1 MNNRSI
7 GVLRRFALAVLVSLL
22 AAASLAQAQDSI
34 RIALPGEGDTLDP
47 AYMSYVNSF
56 SVASNIYSGLVRYR
70 PGTIEL
76 VPDLATSWD
85 ISADGLTYTF
95 HLRDDVVWQK
105 GYGKFVAQ
113 DVVTSF
119 ERVLDPATGSRW
131 QGELSNIASI
141 TAPDDVTVVFSLKSP
156 NAAFLHS
163 VSAFRQ
169 GLITNAKAVADAGD
183 DYGREPVGTGA
194 YELAE
199 WVPGV
204 QIVLKANPD
213 FYLGKPPIDTAT
225 FVVIADESVRMLA
238 LQRGE
243 VDIAMNLTNP
253 EIYKTLATNPNISTG
268 EVTTSS
274 AHGININTRMAPFD
288 DVRVRQA
295 LYYALDRDLIAE
307 VIWGGLATP
316 AYSDLAPAYLG
327 HTTDVPRYT
336 YDPEKAKALLAEAG
350 YPNGFKTTIYWL
362 NTLSNELL
370 GAVRAMWKDIG
381 VDAEARVVDAGT
393 WVATIGSGEAPL
405 IVSLATR
412 ADPDVWY
419 SSFFHSRAF
428 PPGLNGTYYDK
439 VDELIDAGRLESDPA
454 KRAEIYAEIQ
464 RHVMADLPYL
474 PLYWPK
480 HAHPYWNYVKGWDGR
495 QQYDA
500 WLFPVSVEQ
509 H

>member
-1 MNNRSI
+1 MPNRT
-7 GVLRRFALAVLVSLL
+7 VRNRRRALVVVFAALLAVVGFT
-22 AAASLAQAQDSI
+22 QAQNTI

-56 SVASNIYSGLVRYR
+56 SVATNIYSGLVRYR

-76 VPDLATSWD
+76 MPDLATSWD

-95 HLRDDVVWQK
+95 HLRDDVMWQK
-105 GYGKFVAQ
+105 GYGKFLAQ

-119 ERVLDPATGSRW
+119 ERIINPATGSRW
-131 QGELSNIASI
+131 QGELKNIARI
-141 TAPDDVTVVFSLKSP
+141 TAPDDVTVVFELKSP

-163 VSAFRQ
+163 ISAFRQ
-169 GLITNAKAVADAGD
+169 GLITNAKAVADAGE
-183 DYGREPVGTGA
+183 DYGRHPVGTGA
-194 YELAE
+194 FELVE

-204 QIVLKANPD
+204 QIELRANPD
-213 FYLGKPPIDTAT
+213 YYLGKPPIDSAI

-243 VDIAMNLTNP
+243 VDIAMNLQNP
-253 EIYKTLATNPNISTG
+253 EIYKTLKANPSISTG
-268 EVTTSS
+268 EITTSS
-274 AHGININTRMAPFD
+274 SHGINVNTRMAPFD

-295 LYYALDRDLIAE
+295 LYYAIDRDLIAE

-316 AYSDLAPAYLG
+316 AYSDLAPALLG
-327 HTTDVPRYT
+327 HTADVPRYE
-336 YDPEKAKALLAEAG
+336 YNPEKARELLAEAG
-350 YPNGFKTTIYWL
+350 YPNGFKTVLYWL
-362 NTLSNELL
+362 TTHSNELL
-370 GAVRAMWKDIG
+370 GAIRAMWKEVGI
-381 VDAEARVVDAGT
+381 DAEARLVDSGT

-419 SSFFHSRAF
+419 SSFFHTSAF
-428 PPGLNGTYYDK
+428 PPGLNGTYYDQ
-439 VDELIDAGRLESDPA
+439 VDDLIDAGRLESDPA

-464 RHVMADLPYL
+464 QHTMSDLPYL

-480 HAHPYWNYVKGWDGR
+480 HAHPYWNYVVGWDGR

-500 WLFPVSVEQ
+500 WLFPVSLSR
-509 H
+509 